1 MNKNNENVKGKNSFQ
16 PILISWSYRYRGKL
30 ARTTTNKTATNVAFI
45 EIANVFGIN
54 HKIESQPP
62 RKNVAVTN
70 DNENMFPYSAKKNNA
85 KVIELYSI
93 LYPAT
98 ISASAS
104 GKSNGVRLVSAKLA
118 MKKITARGKHGTIN
132 QIDFC

>member
-1 MNKNNENVKGKNSFQ
+1 
-16 PILISWSYRYRGKL
+16 
-30 ARTTTNKTATNVAFI
+30 
-45 EIANVFGIN
+45 
-54 HKIESQPP
+54 
-62 RKNVAVTN
+62 VAVTN
-70 DNENMFPYSAKKNNA
+70 DNENILPYSAKKNNA

-104 GKSNGVRLVSAKLA
+104 GKSKGVRFVSAKLA
-118 MKKITARGKHGTIN
+118 MKKITASGKHGTIN